1 MVDRLKGK
9 VALIT
14 GGARGI
20 GRAASRIIHP
30 RGRGG
35 GRSRAMSSMP
45 EDTGASSV
53 EFVRLDVT
61 RDDQWKHV
69 IDNIVAN
76 HGKIDVLINNAA
88 ICLYEPILETTKAM
102 WDSVLDIDLKSIFFG
117 MREALPHMIMRK
129 QGSIINVA
137 SIWGLAGVPNAHAYQ
152 AAKGAI
158 LNVSKNVACTHGQD
172 GIRCNSLHPG
182 YIVTP
187 MNKDQ
192 GPVIEAALINGTLLK
207 RAGTADR
214 NRLCGAFP
222 GERRREL
229 RHRNF
234 ARRRRWISRAID
246 PAMLQI
252 LQHPYRTSTLA
263 EERRPLARS

>member
-20 GRAASRIIHP
+20 GRATAELFTREGAAVTS
-30 RGRGG
+30 GDVLD
-35 GRSRAMSSMP
+35 A
-45 EDTGASSV
+45 EDAGATSV

-61 RDDQWKHV
+61 KDDQWKRV
-69 IDNIVAN
+69 IDGIVAK
-76 HGKIDVLINNAA
+76 HGKIDVLVNNAA
-88 ICLYEPILETTKAM
+88 ICLYEPILETTEAM
-102 WDSVLDIDLKSIFFG
+102 WDRVLDIDLKSIFFG
-117 MREALPHMIMRK
+117 MREALPHMIKRK
-129 QGSIINVA
+129 RGSIVNLA

-158 LNVSKNVACTHGQD
+158 LNVSKNVAATHGQD

-192 GPVIEAALINGTLLK
+192 GAVIEAALIDGSLLK
-207 RAGTADR
+207 RAGQPIEIAYAALFLASDEASYVT
-214 NRLCGAFP
+214 G
-222 GERRREL
+222 
-229 RHRNF
+229 
-234 ARRRRWISRAID
+234 
-246 PAMLQI
+246 
-252 LQHPYRTSTLA
+252 TSLVVDGGYLA
-263 EERRPLARS
+263 P

>member
-20 GRAASRIIHP
+20 GRATAELFTREGAAAVISGDVLDAEDGAS
-30 RGRGG
+30 
-35 GRSRAMSSMP
+35 
-45 EDTGASSV
+45 TSSV

-61 RDDQWKHV
+61 KDDQWKRV
-69 IDNIVAN
+69 INGIVEK
-76 HGKIDVLINNAA
+76 HGKIDVLVNNAA
-88 ICLYEPILETTKAM
+88 ICLYEPILETTEAM
-102 WDSVLDIDLKSIFFG
+102 WDKVLDIDLKSIFFG
-117 MREALPHMIMRK
+117 MREVLPYMIRRK
-129 QGSIINVA
+129 QGSIINLA

-158 LNVSKNVACTHGQD
+158 LNVSKNVATTHGQD
-172 GIRCNSLHPG
+172 GVRCNSLHPG

-207 RAGTADR
+207 RPGQPIEIAYAVLFLASDEASYVTGTSLVVD
-214 NRLCGAFP
+214 G
-222 GERRREL
+222 G
-229 RHRNF
+229 
-234 ARRRRWISRAID
+234 
-246 PAMLQI
+246 
-252 LQHPYRTSTLA
+252 YLA
-263 EERRPLARS
+263 P